1 MLLQMYAAFGK
12 ASNVSHN
19 LIVKKLITGIGIDCN
34 VAFLFLSILAPY
46 SYIVIC
52 CKQVDI
58 V

>member
-34 VAFLFLSILAPY
+34 VAYRVNEESIVVYCLM
-46 SYIVIC
+46 IN
-52 CKQVDI
+52 
-58 V
+58 